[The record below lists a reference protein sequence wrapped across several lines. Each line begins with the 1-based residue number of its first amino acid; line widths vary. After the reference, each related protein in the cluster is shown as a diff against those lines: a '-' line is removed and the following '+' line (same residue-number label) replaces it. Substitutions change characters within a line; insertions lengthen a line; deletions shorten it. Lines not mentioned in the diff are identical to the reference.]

1 MAARVCPEGIPG
13 KEPEVAAKKRPKSEG
28 QTEKKSTSKPKKPK
42 KTSRG
47 K

>member
-1 MAARVCPEGIPG
+1 MAG
-13 KEPEVAAKKRPKSEG
+13 KKKQQMTPATLGEQKAPMVSLKG
-28 QTEKKSTSKPKKPK
+28 KKPK

>member
-1 MAARVCPEGIPG
+1 M
-13 KEPEVAAKKRPKSEG
+13 AAKKRPKSEG
-28 QTEKKSTSKPKKPK
+28 QTDKKSAGKPKKPK

>member
-1 MAARVCPEGIPG
+1 LKLMAG
-13 KEPEVAAKKRPKSEG
+13 KSKKRMPPDAVPGLARDQAAPMVSLKA
-28 QTEKKSTSKPKKPK
+28 KKPK